1 MKLNV
6 SKKNIHE
13 DNFIS
18 ENDLFFVFMTN
29 DIKQINKKYDNVICY
44 KNVTYLNLSDYKYIV
59 VVQKN

>member
-44 KNVTYLNLSDYKYIV
+44 ENVTYLNLSDYKYIV